1 MHMLEVRARTTSTR
15 MCRPRSNAIDRL
27 LDEIFDHTPEHPR
40 PTSRV
45 IQVSVERPEHWAQ
58 LEPIGNVRDDR
69 SHHLNL
75 QTNELQVK
83 PSPATDW
90 HSICKV
96 SPGPGE
102 TARVAAL
109 VDGVKV
115 KDGTTRLASGFAVL
129 LQPGDTFVYHAPTR
143 MEWMYQVDDQHVT
156 RSYSGGRPVSKRLCC
171 HGGAEHDIPTQRPRL

>member
-1 MHMLEVRARTTSTR
+1 MQDVRCHARTPRQPCAATPEIVIIAMLYTSCRRRRQRDPKNGCLLPGRVPNIAR

-40 PTSRV
+40 PASRV

-90 HSICKV
+90 HSI
-96 SPGPGE
+96 
-102 TARVAAL
+102 
-109 VDGVKV
+109 
-115 KDGTTRLASGFAVL
+115 
-129 LQPGDTFVYHAPTR
+129 
-143 MEWMYQVDDQHVT
+143 
-156 RSYSGGRPVSKRLCC
+156 
-171 HGGAEHDIPTQRPRL
+171 

>member
-90 HSICKV
+90 HSI
-96 SPGPGE
+96 
-102 TARVAAL
+102 
-109 VDGVKV
+109 
-115 KDGTTRLASGFAVL
+115 
-129 LQPGDTFVYHAPTR
+129 
-143 MEWMYQVDDQHVT
+143 
-156 RSYSGGRPVSKRLCC
+156 
-171 HGGAEHDIPTQRPRL
+171 